1 MALQILYAKEAGREL
16 KFGDFKDTVNL
27 TEFLET
33 VVGDL
38 FVEKKYFED
47 EEEITYKVIDYKT
60 IVKLSEK
67 IKDHED
73 KIFNEIKNT
82 RGNEKKQELILKLK
96 DLVLL
101 SNVIIKALLQECKN
115 KAKLV
120 VLF

>member
-115 KAKLV
+115 TAKLV